1 MFLFCHIYLIY
12 QIYMIL
18 YPTLIF
24 LYELFLVI
32 IVFLFGTILS
42 CMVAQF
48 ILQNIHIF
56 NSNKSSIILIISII
70 LYLSII
76 VFLLFNIRLT
86 LKNYILNDGLVDSGF
101 FIVGPIIG
109 IFLFQKIFVKKLIKK
124 YLKNT

>member
-1 MFLFCHIYLIY
+1 
-12 QIYMIL
+12 MIL

-48 ILQNIHIF
+48 ILQNINMF
-56 NSNKSSIILIISII
+56 NSKKNSIILIISII

-76 VFLLFNIRLT
+76 VFVLFNIRLT